1 MEYWPSKN
9 LLYTA
14 LCSVYLMH
22 FTYLLYPHYDTQ
34 IQCTAAVLLSPTLQP
49 THNVD
54 DVKVF
59 LVRPLCHQHFLT
71 DVVHLAE
78 LLWLK
83 AATINQSINKS
94 INQSESE
101 SNRIQSNRNRSI
113 HQSINQSES
122 ESKINPSINQSIN
135 QSNTMQLTKSNRC

>member
-1 MEYWPSKN
+1 VEYWPSKN

-101 SNRIQSNRNRSI
+101 SKRKSI
-113 HQSINQSES
+113 HQSINQPIKHNAAD
-122 ESKINPSINQSIN
+122 KIKQMLIR
-135 QSNTMQLTKSNRC
+135 SNKTMIL

>member
-1 MEYWPSKN
+1 
-9 LLYTA
+9 
-14 LCSVYLMH
+14 MH

-101 SNRIQSNRNRSI
+101 SKRKSI
-113 HQSINQSES
+113 HQSINQPIKHNAAD
-122 ESKINPSINQSIN
+122 KIKQMLIR
-135 QSNTMQLTKSNRC
+135 SNKTMIL